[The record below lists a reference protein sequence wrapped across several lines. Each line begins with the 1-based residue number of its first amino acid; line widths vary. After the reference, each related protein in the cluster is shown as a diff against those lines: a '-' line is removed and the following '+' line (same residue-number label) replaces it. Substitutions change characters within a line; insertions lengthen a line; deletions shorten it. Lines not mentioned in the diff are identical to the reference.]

1 MTPLGVLYLVLF
13 LLGLLAPWVAYPVFL
28 MKILCFALFASA
40 FNLLLGFVGLL
51 SFGHA
56 AFLATGAYITGFLLA
71 EYPGLSPAL
80 GIVAGTLGAVV
91 LGTLFGALAIRRQG
105 IYFAM
110 ITLALAQMMFF
121 FFIQAPFTH
130 GEDGL
135 HGVPRGELFGVFDLA
150 DNHTLYYVVFA
161 IFVAAFALIRRVV
174 HSPFGQVLKAIR
186 ENEPRAIS
194 LGYHTDAY
202 KLVAFVLSA
211 GLAGLAGATKTL
223 VFQLASLGDASWH
236 MSGEVI
242 LMTLLGGVGT
252 LLGPLVGSGLVIGLQ
267 HQLAQSALGDW
278 VSVILGAIFV
288 VCVLSFRSGIIGECQ
303 RWIARR
309 QQREEK

>member
-1 MTPLGVLYLVLF
+1 MLYLVLF

-303 RWIARR
+303 RWIARH